1 MKKKPVTDFV
11 SNSEETHHKV
21 NTNET
26 KQFLNNFPFKFPE
39 VMRLWRC
46 GNQLCWYARETT
58 HEAKVEGGNQQPEVE
73 HREER
78 ERERELC

>member
-1 MKKKPVTDFV
+1 MALFLHINLKEQRYYEKKPVTDFV

-46 GNQLCWYARETT
+46 GNQLC
-58 HEAKVEGGNQQPEVE
+58 
-73 HREER
+73 
-78 ERERELC
+78 